1 MNRIGT
7 LNEGNLHN
15 ALKNYYATSDS
26 VVERR
31 IDGYVVDVYRGDEI
45 FEIQTG
51 GFSQIRSKLNALV
64 QKHRVTLVYPLAA
77 RRDLIKTNSDGTVSK
92 RKSPKQ
98 DTLADVFSELV
109 AIPRLLQHENFRL
122 QVVYVHVEELRSF
135 HGKRIRRRNGW
146 RVDGRR
152 LVDVLD
158 TKEYGCV
165 SELLDE
171 YAEHLPDPFNS
182 RDLAQALNRTVR
194 VGRQAAYCFREGG
207 VTSVCGKQGN
217 ALLYTRIAD

>member
-7 LNEGNLHN
+7 LNEGDLHN
-15 ALKNYYATSDS
+15 ALKNHYTTVDAL
-26 VVERR
+26 VEQR

-64 QKHRVTLVYPLAA
+64 QNHKVTLVYPLAT
-77 RRDLIKTNSDGTVSK
+77 RRDLIKTNSDGIVSK

-98 DTLADVFSELV
+98 DTLADLFTELV
-109 AIPRLLQHENFRL
+109 AFPRLLQNENFRL
-122 QVVYVHVEELRSF
+122 QVAYVHVEELRSF

-152 LVDVLD
+152 LVEVFD
-158 TKEYGCV
+158 TKEYASVC
-165 SELLDE
+165 ELLDE
-171 YAEHLPDPFNS
+171 YIEQLPDPFS
-182 RDLAQALNRTVR
+182 SKDLARVLNRTVR
-194 VGRQAAYCFREGG
+194 VGRQAAYCFRESG
-207 VTSVCGKQGN
+207 VTTVCGKQGN
-217 ALLYTRIAD
+217 ALLYTRVSD

>member
-7 LNEGNLHN
+7 LNEGDLHN
-15 ALKNYYATSDS
+15 ALKNHYATADAL
-26 VVERR
+26 VEQR

-51 GFSQIRSKLNALV
+51 GFSQIRSKLNTLV
-64 QKHRVTLVYPLAA
+64 KNHKVTLVYPLAA

-98 DTLADVFSELV
+98 DTLADLFTELV
-109 AIPRLLQHENFRL
+109 AFPRLLQTENFRL

-146 RVDGRR
+146 RIDGRR
-152 LVDVLD
+152 LVDVLG
-158 TKEYGCV
+158 TKEYASV
-165 SELLDE
+165 LQLLDE
-171 YAEHLPDPFNS
+171 YIDQLPDPFSS
-182 RDLAQALNRTVR
+182 RDLARVLNRTVR
-194 VGRQAAYCFREGG
+194 VGRQAAYCFRESG
-207 VTSVCGKQGN
+207 VTAVCGKQGN
-217 ALLYTRIAD
+217 ALLYTRVSD